1 MSAFFVRKPACVS
14 VYARILK
21 VCNSLIFSVLCDFMP
36 KTPLF
41 YPLKPAKCS
50 KIRVFSTKTQ
60 CV

>member
-1 MSAFFVRKPACVS
+1 MSAFFVRKPPYVS

-21 VCNSLIFSVLCDFMP
+21 VCNSLIFSALYDFMP

-41 YPLKPAKCS
+41 YPLKTRKMQQNP
-50 KIRVFSTKTQ
+50 

>member
-1 MSAFFVRKPACVS
+1 MGAFFVRKPACVS

-41 YPLKPAKCS
+41 YLLKTHKMQQNP
-50 KIRVFSTKTQ
+50 

>member
-41 YPLKPAKCS
+41 YLLKTRKMRA
-50 KIRVFSTKTQ
+50 FSTKTQ